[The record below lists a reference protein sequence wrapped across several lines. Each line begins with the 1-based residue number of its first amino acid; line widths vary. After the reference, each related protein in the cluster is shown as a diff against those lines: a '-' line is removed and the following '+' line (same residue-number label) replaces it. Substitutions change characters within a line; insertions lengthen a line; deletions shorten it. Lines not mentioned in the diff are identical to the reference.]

1 MPPVIQRSRK
11 LHIIIFNLKQFEKQI
26 KRVVVVVIV
35 LNCRLVE
42 EGVLKPDAVE
52 NIVAKHNG
60 ELSRAF
66 QAADTYSPAA
76 NAQYSQVGEAQSKL
90 LKVLTFKILL

>member
-1 MPPVIQRSRK
+1 MSPVIQRSRK
-11 LHIIIFNLKQFEKQI
+11 LHIIIFNLKQFDKQI
-26 KRVVVVVIV
+26 KRVVVVIV

-42 EGVLKPDAVE
+42 EGVLEPDAVE

-76 NAQYSQVGEAQSKL
+76 TAQYSQVGEAQSKL